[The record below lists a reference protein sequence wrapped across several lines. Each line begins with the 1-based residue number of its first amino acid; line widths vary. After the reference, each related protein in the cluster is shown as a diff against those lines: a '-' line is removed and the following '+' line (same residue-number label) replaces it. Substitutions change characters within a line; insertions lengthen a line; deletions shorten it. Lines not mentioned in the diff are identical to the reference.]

1 MTQFENLPEVMAAPA
16 PWLLK
21 GSGYILAIRLPK
33 AFLDQ
38 QSFLAGDL
46 KASRRGPLAYVMFV
60 DYQSSDV
67 GPYHELLYIPGS
79 LQFRRARHLTIS
91 RIYVSSWESVV
102 NGQRN
107 WGIPKDY
114 CDFAVSYGKDDIDE
128 VKLSLNGHV
137 FAELK
142 FRKKLFGLPFN
153 GKLVPKK
160 LRTLTQQFKGHEFT
174 YIPEA
179 RGYIQPATLLEAH
192 FDSEYFP
199 DISQGKVV
207 ACVKVQDF
215 QMIFPVSEITT
226 I

>member
-1 MTQFENLPEVMAAPA
+1 MTQFENLPQVTEAPA

-21 GSGYILAIRLPK
+21 GCGYILAIRLPK

-38 QSFLAGDL
+38 QSFIAEDL
-46 KASRRGPLAYVMFV
+46 KSSRRGQLAYVMFV

-79 LQFRRARHLTIS
+79 LQFTTARHLSIS

-102 NGQRN
+102 NGHRN
-107 WGIPKDY
+107 WGIPKDR
-114 CDFAVSYGKDDIDE
+114 CDFAVKYGKDDIDE
-128 VKLSLNGHV
+128 VKVSLNGHV

-142 FRKKLFGLPFN
+142 FRKKLFGIPFN
-153 GKLVPKK
+153 SKLVPKK
-160 LRTLTQQFKGHEFT
+160 LRTLAQHFKNQEFT
-174 YIPEA
+174 YSPEA
-179 RGYIQPATLLEAH
+179 KGHIQPAALLESR

-215 QMIFPVSEITT
+215 EMIFPVAGVVSL
-226 I
+226 